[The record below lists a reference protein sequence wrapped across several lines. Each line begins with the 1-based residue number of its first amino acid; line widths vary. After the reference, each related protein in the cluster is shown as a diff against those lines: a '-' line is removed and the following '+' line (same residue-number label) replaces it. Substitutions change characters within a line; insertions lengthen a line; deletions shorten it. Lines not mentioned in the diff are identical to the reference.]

1 MRPVIGIDVSKG
13 ESEGQ
18 VFLDK
23 NKPYGKAFR
32 FSHSKSGFLEFENLL
47 SEVTTVS
54 QKRPDIILEAT
65 GHYHL
70 PILDFLESQGYSPII
85 LNPLIA
91 QRAKKSSLRK
101 VKTDAKDAFHLAELF
116 YKEDFEPTKER
127 NLQLMNLRHLTREH
141 EALTQIYIQHKLN
154 FQSILEQVFP
164 FYSGVFSDL
173 FSATS
178 LRLLQH
184 YPTPHRVREASTEE
198 IAERITSLNSR
209 PLSWSLQKAA
219 TLKIAA
225 ENNPIF
231 GVILDSHALTLNLM
245 IELILQYQEHLR
257 FLEEQI
263 NSQAQGIKEYELL
276 RSIPG
281 IGNKVAAVILSEIGQ
296 IDRFDHAKKL
306 VAFAGID
313 PSVFSS
319 GSFTA
324 TNNKVTK
331 RGSKQLRRALFLGV
345 QCGLRSR
352 GTNQRL
358 REFYDKK
365 RQEGKAYK
373 VALIACM
380 NKLLHLIYALL
391 TKGEE
396 YRATVIVT

>member
-1 MRPVIGIDVSKG
+1 MQPVIGIDISKG
-13 ESEGQ
+13 VSEGQ

-23 NKPYGKAFR
+23 NKPFGKGFR
-32 FSHSKSGFLEFENLL
+32 FSHSKSGFHEFERILT
-47 SEVTTVS
+47 EVITMS
-54 QKRPDIILEAT
+54 NKRPAIIMEAT

-70 PILDFLESQGYSPII
+70 PVLDFLESQGYSPII
-85 LNPLIA
+85 INPLIS
-91 QRAKKSSLRK
+91 QRARKSSLRK
-101 VKTDAKDAFHLAELF
+101 VKTDAKDAFHLAELY
-116 YKEDFEPTKER
+116 YKEDFKPTQER
-127 NLQLMNLRHLTREH
+127 NVQIMNLRHLTREH
-141 EALTQIYIQHKLN
+141 EALTQVYIQHKLN

-173 FSATS
+173 FSETS
-178 LRLLQH
+178 LRLLQQF
-184 YPTPHRVREASTEE
+184 PTPQSVREASVES
-198 IAERITSLNSR
+198 IANQISMINSR
-209 PLSWSLQKAA
+209 PLSWSLLKAQ
-219 TLKIAA
+219 TLKLAA
-225 ENNPIF
+225 ENAPTY
-231 GVILDSHALTLNLM
+231 GAILESHKLTLNLM
-245 IELILQYQEHLR
+245 IELILQYQEHLC

-263 NSQAQGIKEYELL
+263 NSLAEGIKEYELL

-296 IDRFDHAKKL
+296 IERFDHPKKL

-319 GSFTA
+319 GNFTA

-352 GTNQRL
+352 GRNQRI

-373 VALIACM
+373 VALMACM
-380 NKLLHLIYALL
+380 NKLLHLIFALL
-391 TKGEE
+391 TKGEKFSIE
-396 YRATVIVT
+396 AIVG